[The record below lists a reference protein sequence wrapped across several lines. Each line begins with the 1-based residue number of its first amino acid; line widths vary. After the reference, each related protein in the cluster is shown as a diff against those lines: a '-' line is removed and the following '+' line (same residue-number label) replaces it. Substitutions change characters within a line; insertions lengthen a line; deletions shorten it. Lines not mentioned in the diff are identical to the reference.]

1 MISPRNPEK
10 LANEDREPSVTYTRV
25 NDQGELEVVVRPSK
39 PRRGGKSK
47 APRSREEILELL
59 KAYGET

>member
-1 MISPRNPEK
+1 MNDE
-10 LANEDREPSVTYTRV
+10 REPSVTYTRI
-25 NDQGELEVVVRPSK
+25 NDQGELEVVVRPST
-39 PRRGGKSK
+39 PRRGGRSK

>member
-1 MISPRNPEK
+1 M
-10 LANEDREPSVTYTRV
+10 NEDREPSVTYTRV
-25 NDQGELEVVVRPSK
+25 NDQGEFEVVVRPSK